1 MMACRFFRPSLGL
14 APLLALALLCLQ
26 ATPGIAQN
34 DEDEDQPFR
43 SGLIGTYTGDDGTVV
58 RRINDSVQFDW
69 RKGSADARLTAGP
82 FHADWK
88 GTLVVH
94 AAGEYRF
101 YLHGEGEG
109 ELSLGGKVVVRKDS
123 AALGWAESAAI
134 ELPAEDQPLELKF
147 KATGESASLGLFWEG
162 PGFVREPIS
171 SRFFQHD
178 REQSPSM
185 TFQRGEALV
194 KALRCSACHAEGQA
208 EPITRA
214 PALDRLRGNLDS
226 QWMIAWLTSTGAPSA
241 DADAEST
248 IALPVRRMPH
258 FALSREDAAAISA
271 WLQAAS
277 QDMPKRDL
285 EPFTAKPPAKTKS
298 NDKTAKP
305 AEPERPSAQRGEQLA
320 LTLGCLACH
329 QIGELG
335 QSGLFGGGDLT
346 SIAAKRPAEFFAHW
360 LSHPADLN
368 QDHRMPVFDLSP
380 LERDSLALYLQQLK
394 PKAKNGDSAS
404 ESPSKPDS
412 ATLVRGKQLVA
423 DLGCASCHRLPE
435 KLQGS
440 ASERQPTSL
449 TEQSDEQRSCV
460 RPSNPTPHQP
470 RYLLSKDDA
479 EGIHHYFNER
489 KSAPQVNEG
498 RWLLVEQNCLA
509 CHTREGM
516 SDLASVLPPPLA
528 EKLTAVANAHA
539 ELSTRVPS
547 LTPPSLNSVG
557 DKLHDKALAAAIRR
571 QGTVHRTYRQVR
583 MPRFNLSDKQLQ
595 ALTEHLVAID
605 RIPPYE
611 SKTQPPAEPPTSEL
625 ATLQAAGNRLVTT
638 DGFGCTSCHTVGG
651 IDPPNAPANARGP
664 ELAGMHER
672 LRPEWYDRWVRN
684 PARIVPRMEM
694 PSVQLP
700 VRGVLHDNIDQQLS
714 AVWHVLKTPGF
725 KPPEPNPVRVLRRS
739 GDPTKKESAITLND
753 VIKSG
758 DKTWLFPLVVGL
770 PNRHNVMFDL
780 EHNRLAR
787 WWIGDM
793 ARQRTKG
800 KTWFWEQ
807 GGPTVFDPGIEGS
820 EVSLFVEGKEV
831 FPVDEEQFI
840 ASLKRYGLGPE
851 GNQDL
856 VFESRLTFSNPGNRY
871 IDFQQR
877 IEMDVESGRNRSW
890 RRLINLR
897 GVRCDRVRL
906 RLMGPEQAKRAN
918 WDANA
923 STLDLPEGI
932 RIGVRGNDVQWHED
946 GVISVEAAGNNMPI
960 QLTYTS
966 KLAPDLYLVE
976 LPPTIAVEASP
987 IVIAPG
993 INGERL
999 PLPPEITPTGL
1010 AWRSQ
1015 GDLVFSTLKGEVLT
1029 AVDSDSDGLADTT
1042 RVLADGLATPY
1053 GLQVGQEE
1061 GFEHVDAIAKNGLL
1075 RLPIESESDLVSGIH
1090 LVASGWGYTDDY
1102 HDWTVGL
1109 PRDKDGNY
1117 YLGIPCQQDN
1127 RSAAAAKHRGEVI
1140 KLVPR
1145 KTDDDVWPVFDIQT
1159 VTRGH
1164 RFPMG
1169 LALRKDGELFVTD
1182 NQGNYNPFNELNHV
1196 KPGAHF
1202 GFINAIE
1209 KKDPEKAAAAAKQPL
1224 AEPAVNI
1231 PHPWTRSV
1239 NGICFLETP
1248 EAVQKKLGRS
1258 TFGPFEGHL
1267 VGCEYDTRRLIRMT
1281 IEEVKGVMQGAAYP
1295 LSIDPPA
1302 SDASVQ
1308 GLLGPIVCAVSPQGD
1323 LYVGNIRDSGW
1334 GAGNNIGEIVRVR
1347 VEPDKLPCGIQEV
1360 KCTADGFLITFLQSI
1375 DAAKGKELANYSI
1388 ASYRRESTPAY
1399 GGPDLDRRTEKVEA
1413 VEVSDDGRQVRV
1425 KVPDRRLGFVYEIRL
1440 KNLAQGSAEFFPS
1453 EAHYTLH
1460 AIP

>member
-1 MMACRFFRPSLGL
+1 MIARPFFRPWFWLVAVVGLVLSLPL
-14 APLLALALLCLQ
+14 AGPSV
-26 ATPGIAQN
+26 AQD

-43 SGLIGTYTGDDGTVV
+43 SGLIATYTGGEGAIA
-58 RRINDSVQFDW
+58 RRIDDSVQFDW
-69 RKGSADARLTAGP
+69 GNRSPDARLPAGP
-82 FHADWK
+82 FTAEWR
-88 GTLVVH
+88 GTLIVH
-94 AAGEYRF
+94 AAGPYHF
-101 YLHGEGEG
+101 YLHGAGEA
-109 ELSLGGKVVVRKDS
+109 ELSLGGKLVVRKDQP
-123 AALGWAESAAI
+123 AKGWAESGPI

-147 KATGESASLGLFWEG
+147 KATGQPASLGLFWSG

-171 SRFFQHD
+171 PRFFQHD
-178 REQSPSM
+178 REQSPPLE
-185 TFQRGEALV
+185 FERGQALA
-194 KALRCSACHAEGQA
+194 KALRCSACHAEEPA
-208 EPITRA
+208 EAITRA
-214 PALDRLRGNLDS
+214 PALDRLRGNLDP
-226 QWMIAWLTSTGAPSA
+226 QWMIDWLAATDHAPS
-241 DADAEST
+241 
-248 IALPVRRMPH
+248 LPNRRMPH
-258 FALSREDAAAISA
+258 FALSRDDAAAITA
-271 WLQAAS
+271 WLQTAS
-277 QDMPKRDL
+277 QETPKREL
-285 EPFTAKPPAKTKS
+285 EPFKPKPPAKGNA
-298 NDKTAKP
+298 NDKTKAAEAEKP
-305 AEPERPSAQRGEQLA
+305 TARRGEQLA

-346 SIAAKRPAEFFAHW
+346 NIAAKRPAEFFAHW

-394 PKAKNGDSAS
+394 PKAEDSKSTSLAT
-404 ESPSKPDS
+404 KQPDQ
-412 ATLVRGKQLVA
+412 ATLARGKQLVA
-423 DLGCASCHRLPE
+423 ALGCASCHRLPE
-435 KLQGS
+435 KLP
-440 ASERQPTSL
+440 ASTAARQPKAL
-449 TEQSDEQRSCV
+449 TARSDEQRSCLN
-460 RPSNPTPHQP
+460 PSSPKPHQP
-470 RYLLSKDDA
+470 RYSLSRGDA
-479 EGIHHYFNER
+479 DAIRHYLDAR
-489 KSAPQVNEG
+489 KTAPPAIDG

-528 EKLTAVANAHA
+528 EKLTAVADAHS
-539 ELSTRVPS
+539 ELATRVPA

-557 DKLHDKALAAAIRR
+557 DKMHDTALTAAIRR
-571 QGTVHRTYRQVR
+571 QGPPHRTYLQVR
-583 MPRFNLSDKQLQ
+583 MPKFNLSDEQLQ
-595 ALTEHLVAID
+595 SLANHLIAAD
-605 RIPPYE
+605 RIPPYA
-611 SKTQPPAEPPTSEL
+611 STTQPPADPPTSEL
-625 ATLQAAGNRLVTT
+625 ATLRAAGNRLVTT

-672 LRPEWYDRWVRN
+672 LRSEWYDRWVRN

-694 PSVQLP
+694 PSVQLA
-700 VRGVLHDNIDQQLS
+700 VRGVLHDNIDQQLA
-714 AVWHVLKTPGF
+714 AVWHTLKTPGF

-739 GDPTKKESAITLND
+739 GDPTKPEAALTLND
-753 VIKSG
+753 VIKAD

-780 EHNRLAR
+780 EHNHLAR

-807 GGPTVFDPGIEGS
+807 GGPTVFDPQIEGS
-820 EVSLFVEGKEV
+820 EISLLVDGKEI
-831 FPVDEEQFI
+831 FPQPRGQFL
-840 ASLKRYGLGPE
+840 ADLTGYGPGELATP
-851 GNQDL
+851 
-856 VFESRLTFSNPGNRY
+856 FEAVLTFKTGDGKKPTDRSYEQSFKLHEDTKNRA
-871 IDFQQR
+871 F
-877 IEMDVESGRNRSW
+877 SW
-890 RRLINLR
+890 RRVASLNR
-897 GVRCDRVRL
+897 NPATEGVKL
-906 RLMGPEQAKRAN
+906 RLLGPSLARQSQ
-918 WDANA
+918 WDAERR
-923 STLDLPEGI
+923 TLRVPGGVQIQVLTPEAEWNNDGTLTLPPAPNGVDKPVENRFVLDYTSDLPADQYL
-932 RIGVRGNDVQWHED
+932 VDPPP
-946 GVISVEAAGNNMPI
+946 VIPVEA
-960 QLTYTS
+960 TS
-966 KLAPDLYLVE
+966 VA
-976 LPPTIAVEASP
+976 
-987 IVIAPG
+987 IAPG
-993 INGERL
+993 LHGQRL
-999 PLPPEITPTGL
+999 PLPAEITPTGL
-1010 AWRSQ
+1010 AWRDN
-1015 GDLVFSTLKGEVLT
+1015 GELVFSTLKGELFS
-1029 AVDSDSDGLADTT
+1029 ASDSDSDGLADYV
-1042 RVLADGLATPY
+1042 RCLGDGLATPY
-1053 GLQVGQEE
+1053 GVQTGRATSGGDYIDV
-1061 GFEHVDAIAKNGLL
+1061 VTKSGLFRL
-1075 RLPIESESDLVSGIH
+1075 RGASLH
-1090 LVASGWGYTDDY
+1090 RVASGWGYTDDY
-1102 HDWTVGL
+1102 HDWAVGL

-1127 RSAAAAKHRGEVI
+1127 RSEAAAKHRGEVL

-1145 KTDDDVWPVFDIQT
+1145 TSTSDDTGRMFDIAT

-1209 KKDPEKAAAAAKQPL
+1209 KKDPERAAAVAKQPL
-1224 AEPAVNI
+1224 VEPAVNI

-1248 EAVQKKLGRS
+1248 EPGLAKLGRS

-1281 IEEVKGVMQGAAYP
+1281 VEEVGGKMQGAAYP

-1302 SDASVQ
+1302 SDAETQ

-1360 KCTADGFLITFLQSI
+1360 KCTADGFAITFLQPI
-1375 DAAKGKELANYSI
+1375 DPAKGRDVGNYSI

-1413 VEVSDDGRQVRV
+1413 AEVSSDGRQVRV

-1440 KNLAQGSAEFFPS
+1440 KNLAPGGGEFFPS